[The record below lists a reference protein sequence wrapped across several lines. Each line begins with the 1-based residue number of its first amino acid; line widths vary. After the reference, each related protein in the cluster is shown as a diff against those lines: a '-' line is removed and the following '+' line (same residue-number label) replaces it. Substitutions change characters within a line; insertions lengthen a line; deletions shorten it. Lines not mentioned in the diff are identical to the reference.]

1 MKFVTNKINLQPG
14 NFADFVKKTL
24 AKNLVKTAEKD
35 EAESSGQP
43 EAEAKLV
50 NDPKKEG
57 GKSGKADNSEAP
69 SSGQPEA
76 EAKLV
81 NKPKVECDTNEKVKK
96 AGGKPFGGKQAP
108 PFKKKNKKG
117 DDNDD
122 SDDSKCEKCDCSPCE
137 CDKKE
142 ASRKISFV
150 KLSALNG
157 PTKEMLRTYWR
168 TLYPAD
174 YVDAML
180 AEK

>member
-14 NFADFVKKTL
+14 NFADFVQKTL

-81 NKPKVECDTNEKVKK
+81 NKPKVECDTNEEVKK
-96 AGGKPFGGKQAP
+96 ADGKPFGGKQAP
-108 PFKKKNKKG
+108 PFKKKNKKDDDKKDDK
-117 DDNDD
+117 DDNE
-122 SDDSKCEKCDCSPCE
+122 EKED
-137 CDKKE
+137 KE
-142 ASRKISFV
+142 ASRKMSFV